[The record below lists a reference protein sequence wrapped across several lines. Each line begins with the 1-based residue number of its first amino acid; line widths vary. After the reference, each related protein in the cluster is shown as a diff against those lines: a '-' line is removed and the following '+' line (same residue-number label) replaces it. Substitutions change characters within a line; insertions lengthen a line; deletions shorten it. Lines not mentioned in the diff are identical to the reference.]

1 MMFDAEGENE
11 MKLLIDY
18 AGLDEIRRLYEYY
31 PLDGVTTN
39 PAILAAQGEE
49 PYETLKKIRA
59 FIGPEADLHVQV
71 VSPDAEGMLREARSI
86 LDCLGQNTCI
96 KVPVLPE
103 GLKAIKRL
111 ALDGVRVTA
120 TVVFTPMQ
128 AVLAAHAGAAF
139 VAPYVN
145 SIENAGFD
153 GVAVAETIHETFETQ
168 AIKTQVLAASFKNT
182 YQVQQLITFGIP
194 IVTVVPEVL
203 EGLLKSDLSA
213 ARAARF
219 VKDFEGLCG
228 QGATMER

>member
-128 AVLAAHAGAAF
+128 ALRLWLLMSM
-139 VAPYVN
+139 PL
-145 SIENAGFD
+145 
-153 GVAVAETIHETFETQ
+153 
-168 AIKTQVLAASFKNT
+168 KTPALTEWQWRRPSMRPLRRRESRRRCWRPALKT
-182 YQVQQLITFGIP
+182 P
-194 IVTVVPEVL
+194 IRC
-203 EGLLKSDLSA
+203 SSLSPL
-213 ARAARF
+213 
-219 VKDFEGLCG
+219 VSP
-228 QGATMER
+228 